1 MRKMKIAMSVGAILF
16 VLSSCGRIEKPEDD
30 TKVESGIE
38 KIVESD
44 EEPQTAQN
52 TGTAGDSEDQT
63 SSDNGDSAAYVAG
76 GEKAETGKE
85 NVSEIPVGEY
95 EYVSDGGIGKLVIEK
110 ISGGYDIS
118 DYESEYSYRFLADS
132 SNIQAVEDNKIYI
145 KYPEQVYADDTADF
159 SYYTLEYN
167 TDEINVYYRKSPQEE
182 AEFLYCAKKK
192 QPDGAKQ
199 AEKKDV
205 SGIYTDKQGTPNIY
219 NELVLA
225 LQPDGTYA
233 AEIGIYRV
241 TGLKGTAVWKGNTL
255 CFTSEVPYLQADI
268 SVTASQA
275 EVTFITGGFFG
286 IQAGD
291 VYSFPDGAPDES
303 AAGQDGNAAFQ
314 PSLSDEIAA
323 EILYAEEREK
333 EITEKQKAA
342 DTQMD
347 MNITAAEMY
356 QMWDDTLNIVW
367 GLLEANLNE
376 VDMEV
381 LRKEEKEWIAFKD
394 AEVQAAGQECEGGS
408 IQPSV
413 EASRAADLT
422 KARVYELAEYAK

>member
-1 MRKMKIAMSVGAILF
+1 MRKMKIAMAAGTILF
-16 VLSSCGRIEKPEDD
+16 VLSSCGRIEKPEDE
-30 TKVESGIE
+30 TKVGSGIE
-38 KIVESD
+38 KIIEID
-44 EEPQTAQN
+44 EKPQAAQN
-52 TGTAGDSEDQT
+52 TGTAGDSEDHT
-63 SSDNGDSAAYVAG
+63 GSDNGDSAARVAG

-85 NVSEIPVGEY
+85 SVPEIPAGEY
-95 EYVSDGGIGKLVIEK
+95 EYVSDGEIGKLVIEK
-110 ISGGYDIS
+110 TSGGYDIS
-118 DYESEYSYRFLADS
+118 DYKSEYSYRFLADS
-132 SNIQAVEDNKIYI
+132 SNIEAVEDNKIYI
-145 KYPEQVYADDTADF
+145 KYPEQVYTDDTADF
-159 SYYTLEYN
+159 SYYTLEYGI
-167 TDEINVYYRKSPQEE
+167 DEINVYYRKSPQED

-192 QPDGAKQ
+192 QT
-199 AEKKDV
+199 ETKDI
-205 SGIYTDKQGTPNIY
+205 SGIYTDKQGTSDVY
-219 NELVLA
+219 SELVLA
-225 LQPDGTYA
+225 LQTDGTYA
-233 AEIGIYRV
+233 VEIGIYRV
-241 TGLKGTAVWKGNTL
+241 TELKGTAVWEGDTL
-255 CFTSEVPYLQADI
+255 RFTSEVPCLLADI
-268 SVTASQA
+268 SVIGSQA
-275 EVTFITGGFFG
+275 EVTFITGGVLG

-291 VYSFPDGAPDES
+291 VYFFPDGALDES
-303 AAGQDGNAAFQ
+303 AAGQAGNAAFQ
-314 PSLSDEIAA
+314 LSLSDEIAA
-323 EILYAEEREK
+323 EISYAEEREK